1 MRPPMQK
8 SSLQQNEANRLQHH
22 HHQHIAATHKHLQQ
36 QQQQHQQILQPL
48 TNCSSSSNNSITTTA
63 KAAAAT
69 TTTNLQL
76 TNKCSE
82 DNLNEFELHQQL
94 QHNTNNLITPT
105 TATLAPAATVGRKS
119 KLEQR
124 ELLVENHLNNACFAQ
139 PTTHSPATAAAA
151 SLPVFYN
158 DFYHQQQQ
166 QRPLRPT
173 TLLCAPTTNDNCSGV
188 KLLDLIST
196 SPPSQDESGG
206 SLFRSTATH
215 AVNTSQTNYINNS
228 GHQDQQQQQQQ
239 QHQRYSYAS
248 QYSRSSSS
256 DDSSSLSLN
265 TACTTSLGGG
275 SGGGIPAIQG
285 NRTSRHNTFDDAAE
299 NFIINFPADTVADTK
314 TNNKS
319 TNASSSSYSSSYTPT
334 ATTTTA
340 TANHSSGL
348 YNYCLPLSE
357 TEPLLTNIEATV
369 KDKQRSIYLNKN
381 SASLIFTKKDLS
393 ATQQTTATYHQQQ
406 QNFKLQSKSHNNNT
420 KNNFSPSNR
429 RPSAPTP
436 SSSSFSS
443 SSTANTTGTTSL
455 QQHLGQHST
464 LRSLSEENYRRKPP
478 TKHLPA
484 TYHQQH
490 RRSLQ
495 LNYNN
500 NLVTTSTCGLLA
512 NNNHHHPHHCC
523 GSSGNTTAVSAV
535 GNTTNNVSNSAVVL
549 HKTHHNNHNYPQ
561 QQQQP
566 KLHSQHGQ
574 QQQQQNANSS
584 SAYNNSSSL
593 ANNTAAA
600 TRKQYAYSWYAP
612 VYSALEEE
620 LEHDSRDSS
629 PIHNLANTKKH
640 HLHHP
645 YHQRANDLN
654 STSLI
659 ATTAAASASD
669 TEREALLETRNN
681 INIQSHLSG
690 PVVNHLKRDT
700 ITKQLNPSKL
710 ALQHTRNTSATKGSL
725 PNNVKGIGL
734 NGSSGGIA
742 GDIASV
748 EGYAGSSNYDLEG
761 PHAGSLGLAGG
772 PQPRR
777 IRFGNFL
784 KSLVGLRPSVGQKN
798 TNGSVE
804 STAPHSGGETPENRQ
819 IPSSPEITITRTP
832 SEQNMVVMRDPIG
845 RQDYNV
851 VYSSREKLAANGER
865 VVQSGGSTSSLNVMQ
880 QKLWNI
886 MRREGSAISL
896 HQEKSQSI
904 VHYTGLRKCE
914 TVIALTRQASSPCSP
929 TLGMNMGM
937 GGNGGGGG
945 ACGQSGNSQSQ
956 QRLSHTGSGIFSAS
970 GVEQIRPLNRLR
982 NSVSSMNNTCSRCSS
997 LLSLAASSSRYSLNS
1012 ATANPHPYHQH
1023 QHYLHPH
1030 HTPQL
1035 QQQQQQQQQYQPQ
1048 TTTHFSQYQRNPSNV
1063 SSSNISSTYSQH
1075 SRNGSLDAGG
1085 GDGLHFAVQRNNR
1098 NSSSSNN
1105 STTMGSQRNSSSTAA
1120 SRTPSLTSPTTIT
1133 TNTATTASTIKLT
1146 PPPTET
1152 SLLTPPATASYLAPH
1167 SPFFASSSI
1176 CRPDYEEGREREE
1189 LTFFPMETTL
1199 SAPLTAAA
1207 AMSHLKMPN
1216 VKQETGTNTTAA
1228 GTMVIDGLPSNA
1240 NTTIKERGN
1249 SATNVTSS
1257 ISENALLAVGEE
1269 STMELIKP
1277 DIISHSSSTSLAV
1290 AIRPFELF
1298 TCKLCLIDVEDASN
1312 STVLQQ
1318 CGCQFCTE
1326 CMKAYVE
1333 FEISEGAYEISCP
1346 DAQCPEQ
1353 GVMTLT
1359 EIAKLTTTN
1368 LMKKHHRY
1376 RLNREIELDKT
1387 RTWCPR
1393 AGCETVCLIGSTLS
1407 STTQTDVAAASTSSS
1422 AAAAA
1427 SSNTTNQSLSPNG
1440 SNGGGGSGSSNTPL
1454 LCAVQCP
1461 SCKDE
1466 FCSACKKTWHPNI
1479 TCEEYSRRLA
1489 ADGQD
1494 DIGIPFDN
1502 DLIKCCP
1509 MCAVPIEKD
1518 EGCAQMMCKRCKH
1531 VFCWYCLAS
1540 LDDDF
1545 LLRHYDKGPCKNKLG
1560 HSRASVVWHR
1570 AQVIGIFAGF
1580 GILLLVASPLLLLAA
1595 PCIICCKCRS
1605 CSGSKIDEGD
1615 VDMDEAT
1622 ALQSLN

>member
-8 SSLQQNEANRLQHH
+8 SSLQQNEANRLQH
-22 HHQHIAATHKHLQQ
+22 QHIAATHKHLQQ
-36 QQQQHQQILQPL
+36 QQQQLQQQQQQLLQPL
-48 TNCSSSSNNSITTTA
+48 ANNCSSSSTTTTA
-63 KAAAAT
+63 AP
-69 TTTNLQL
+69 TNLLL

-82 DNLNEFELHQQL
+82 DNLNDFGQLQQQQQQL
-94 QHNTNNLITPT
+94 HNTNNII
-105 TATLAPAATVGRKS
+105 TATSTVTTTTLTAATTIPPPPPRKS

-139 PTTHSPATAAAA
+139 PTGPSATATS

-158 DFYHQQQQ
+158 DFYHHQQQLQ

-173 TLLCAPTTNDNCSGV
+173 TLLCSTNDNCSGV

-206 SLFRSTATH
+206 SLFRSTATIQQ
-215 AVNTSQTNYINNS
+215 AVNNS
-228 GHQDQQQQQQQ
+228 CHQEQQQQQQQQQ
-239 QHQRYSYAS
+239 QHRYSYAS

-265 TACTTSLGGG
+265 TACANQ
-275 SGGGIPAIQG
+275 PVP
-285 NRTSRHNTFDDAAE
+285 NRPSRHNTFDDAAE
-299 NFIINFPADTVADTK
+299 NFIINFPADTVVETK
-314 TNNKS
+314 ASNKREQ
-319 TNASSSSYSSSYTPT
+319 TATQTPT
-334 ATTTTA
+334 AGATTTT
-340 TANHSSGL
+340 TNHSSEL

-393 ATQQTTATYHQQQ
+393 ATQPAASNNTSTTYHPPQQQQQ
-406 QNFKLQSKSHNNNT
+406 QNFKLQSKSHNNNS
-420 KNNFSPSNR
+420 KQYNFTNNR
-429 RPSAPTP
+429 RPSAPTA
-436 SSSSFSS
+436 SSTFSS
-443 SSTANTTGTTSL
+443 ITQL
-455 QQHLGQHST
+455 QQQHST
-464 LRSLSEENYRRKPP
+464 LRSLSEETYRRKPP

-484 TYHQQH
+484 TYHHQQQQQH

-500 NLVTTSTCGLLA
+500 NLVTTSTCALLA
-512 NNNHHHPHHCC
+512 NNNHHQQPHHCC
-523 GSSGNTTAVSAV
+523 GSSAV
-535 GNTTNNVSNSAVVL
+535 GGNSNSNSAVVL
-549 HKTHHNNHNYPQ
+549 HKAHHNNHNYPQ
-561 QQQQP
+561 QQQHQAKVHSHQP
-566 KLHSQHGQ
+566 Q
-574 QQQQQNANSS
+574 QQQQLQQKVSNSASS

-640 HLHHP
+640 HLHP
-645 YHQRANDLN
+645 YHQRANDLH
-654 STSLI
+654 SSSLTAS
-659 ATTAAASASD
+659 ATTAANASD

-681 INIQSHLSG
+681 INIQAHIGG
-690 PVVNHLKRDT
+690 PVVNHLKRDA

-710 ALQHTRNTSATKGSL
+710 ALQHTKSASAKVGLTPSVKGSI
-725 PNNVKGIGL
+725 VGL
-734 NGSSGGIA
+734 NGGGSG

-748 EGYAGSSNYDLEG
+748 EGFGGSNSSYDLEG

-784 KSLVGLRPSVGQKN
+784 KSLVGLRPSVGQK
-798 TNGSVE
+798 
-804 STAPHSGGETPENRQ
+804 STAATASNGNGESAAGHNGAGGGDSSADGVQ

-832 SEQNMVVMRDPIG
+832 SEQNMVVMRDPG
-845 RQDYNV
+845 ARSQDYNV
-851 VYSSREKLAANGER
+851 VYSSREKLANSHGER
-865 VVQSGGSTSSLNVMQ
+865 IVQTGGSTSSLNVMQ

-886 MRREGSAISL
+886 VRREGSAISL

-929 TLGMNMGM
+929 TAAAMGM
-937 GGNGGGGG
+937 GGGGG
-945 ACGQSGNSQSQ
+945 GQSGNSQSQ
-956 QRLSHTGSGIFSAS
+956 QRLPHTGSGIFSAS

-1012 ATANPHPYHQH
+1012 AAANPHPYHQH
-1023 QHYLHPH
+1023 QHYLQAHPQ
-1030 HTPQL
+1030 QL
-1035 QQQQQQQQQYQPQ
+1035 PYSQQ
-1048 TTTHFSQYQRNPSNV
+1048 TGAAAATATTHFSQYQRNPSNV
-1063 SSSNISSTYSQH
+1063 SSSNLSRNYSQQH
-1075 SRNGSLDAGG
+1075 SRNGSLDAVGG
-1085 GDGLHFAVQRNNR
+1085 GAGGGLHFAVKRNNR
-1098 NSSSSNN
+1098 NSTSSNN
-1105 STTMGSQRNSSSTAA
+1105 SSGVGSQRNSCSSSGGGGATTT

-1133 TNTATTASTIKLT
+1133 TNTATTASTIKLS
-1146 PPPTET
+1146 PPPTEP
-1152 SLLTPPATASYLAPH
+1152 SLLTPPATASYLTLH
-1167 SPFFASSSI
+1167 SSPFFASSTNS
-1176 CRPDYEEGREREE
+1176 REGAEERQEDM
-1189 LTFFPMETTL
+1189 TFFPMEKTQ
-1199 SAPLTAAA
+1199 
-1207 AMSHLKMPN
+1207 LKMPN
-1216 VKQETGTNTTAA
+1216 VKPEMRDAS
-1228 GTMVIDGLPSNA
+1228 VIDGLPSST
-1240 NTTIKERGN
+1240 TTISPQELGY
-1249 SATNVTSS
+1249 SSTNVTSS
-1257 ISENALLAVGEE
+1257 TSANALLAVGEE
-1269 STMELIKP
+1269 AEASTTSHLIQP
-1277 DIISHSSSTSLAV
+1277 DIINATSSATSLAL

-1312 STVLQQ
+1312 STVLHQ

-1407 STTQTDVAAASTSSS
+1407 SSTAQTSDVAAASTSS
-1422 AAAAA
+1422 AA
-1427 SSNTTNQSLSPNG
+1427 STNATNQSLSPN
-1440 SNGGGGSGSSNTPL
+1440 NGSGNPAANTPL

-1605 CSGSKIDEGD
+1605 CSGSKMDEGD

>member
-8 SSLQQNEANRLQHH
+8 SALQQNEANRLQQ
-22 HHQHIAATHKHLQQ
+22 HQHIAATATH
-36 QQQQHQQILQPL
+36 
-48 TNCSSSSNNSITTTA
+48 NCSSGNNSLTTA
-63 KAAAAT
+63 T
-69 TTTNLQL
+69 TGTTNLLL
-76 TNKCSE
+76 TRNKCSE
-82 DNLNEFELHQQL
+82 DNLNDFESHHQQQL
-94 QHNTNNLITPT
+94 LHNTNNLITPT
-105 TATLAPAATVGRKS
+105 ARTIRPGGIPPPPPLRKS

-139 PTTHSPATAAAA
+139 PPPTHANNTNTATAT
-151 SLPVFYN
+151 LPVFYN
-158 DFYHQQQQ
+158 DFYQQQQQHQ

-173 TLLCAPTTNDNCSGV
+173 TLLCTTTSDATATTNDNCSGV

-206 SLFRSTATH
+206 SLFRSSATTAAAIQ
-215 AVNTSQTNYINNS
+215 AVNSNSQPNNYINNS
-228 GHQDQQQQQQQ
+228 CHQQQQQQ
-239 QHQRYSYAS
+239 QRYSYAS

-265 TACTTSLGGG
+265 TSTTTGGG
-275 SGGGIPAIQG
+275 CHLGA
-285 NRTSRHNTFDDAAE
+285 NRTTSRHNTFDDAAE
-299 NFIINFPADTVADTK
+299 NFIINFPADTIVESTKANNTSTK
-314 TNNKS
+314 TGN
-319 TNASSSSYSSSYTPT
+319 TTA
-334 ATTTTA
+334 ATTTT
-340 TANHSSGL
+340 NHSSSEL

-393 ATQQTTATYHQQQ
+393 ATYHPQQQ
-406 QNFKLQSKSHNNNT
+406 QPNFKLQSKSHNNNKT
-420 KNNFSPSNR
+420 NYTR
-429 RPSAPTP
+429 RPSAPTA
-436 SSSSFSS
+436 SSIFSS
-443 SSTANTTGTTSL
+443 STSSSTSTPSSNG
-455 QQHLGQHST
+455 QQHSTST

-500 NLVTTSTCGLLA
+500 NLVTTSTCGLVA
-512 NNNHHHPHHCC
+512 NNNHQHHCC
-523 GSSGNTTAVSAV
+523 GGGASTAA
-535 GNTTNNVSNSAVVL
+535 AAAQ
-549 HKTHHNNHNYPQ
+549 Q

-566 KLHSQHGQ
+566 K
-574 QQQQQNANSS
+574 S

-640 HLHHP
+640 HLHP
-645 YHQRANDLN
+645 YHHHHHHQRANDLN
-654 STSLI
+654 SSTLT
-659 ATTAAASASD
+659 AGGDTLTTD

-681 INIQSHLSG
+681 INIQAHLGG
-690 PVVNHLKRDT
+690 PAVVVNHLKRDT

-710 ALQHTRNTSATKGSL
+710 ALQHTKNTSSRGGSL
-725 PNNVKGIGL
+725 TNSGKVVGGGGGV
-734 NGSSGGIA
+734 NGG

-748 EGYAGSSNYDLEG
+748 EGFAGSGNYDLEG

-784 KSLVGLRPSVGQKN
+784 KSLVGLRPSVATKN
-798 TNGSVE
+798 AN
-804 STAPHSGGETPENRQ
+804 AGGETTTGGHNAASGGCGGGGESDTVQ

-832 SEQNMVVMRDPIG
+832 SEQNMVVMRDPSG
-845 RQDYNV
+845 RAQDYNV
-851 VYSSREKLAANGER
+851 VYSSREKLAQSNGER
-865 VVQSGGSTSSLNVMQ
+865 IVQPGGGGGGGSTSSLNVMQ

-929 TLGMNMGM
+929 TMA
-937 GGNGGGGG
+937 GGGGG
-945 ACGQSGNSQSQ
+945 NQIGNSQSQ
-956 QRLSHTGSGIFSAS
+956 QRLPHTGSGIFSAN

-1023 QHYLHPH
+1023 QHYLHPQQSQQH
-1030 HTPQL
+1030 SHQQL
-1035 QQQQQQQQQYQPQ
+1035 QYPLQQIA
-1048 TTTHFSQYQRNPSNV
+1048 TTHFTQYHQQPNPSNNL
-1063 SSSNISSTYSQH
+1063 SSSNLSSSTYSQQQPQQQH

-1085 GDGLHFAVQRNNR
+1085 GLHFAVKRNNR

-1105 STTMGSQRNSSSTAA
+1105 SGGSQRNSSCSATA

-1133 TNTATTASTIKLT
+1133 TTTATTASTLKLT

-1152 SLLTPPATASYLAPH
+1152 SLLTPPATASYLGLH
-1167 SPFFASSSI
+1167 SPFFASSSGQ
-1176 CRPDYEEGREREE
+1176 EGQHTDVVDGQTRRDKAEE
-1189 LTFFPMETTL
+1189 LTFFPMEKTT
-1199 SAPLTAAA
+1199 S
-1207 AMSHLKMPN
+1207 SHLKMPN
-1216 VKQETGTNTTAA
+1216 VKQETEEKNHISMAAA
-1228 GTMVIDGLPSNA
+1228 GPGPGGMVVIDGLPS
-1240 NTTIKERGN
+1240 TCTESHG
-1249 SATNVTSS
+1249 NVTSS
-1257 ISENALLAVGEE
+1257 SANAVGGE
-1269 STMELIKP
+1269 SSKTTTTDLIQP
-1277 DIISHSSSTSLAV
+1277 DIIASSTSSLAV

-1298 TCKLCLIDVEDASN
+1298 TCKLCLIEVEDASN
-1312 STVLQQ
+1312 STVLHQ

-1353 GVMTLT
+1353 GVMTLN

-1407 STTQTDVAAASTSSS
+1407 SSSASSTAQTDVAAASTSS
-1422 AAAAA
+1422 AANA
-1427 SSNTTNQSLSPNG
+1427 TNQSLSSPNS
-1440 SNGGGGSGSSNTPL
+1440 SNNGAVGVGGGGGNLAANTPL